1 MPHTSIVR
9 WLYAIVAKH
18 LVNRYCSKDCVTQAK
33 TRPPH
38 SITVYAGRPVSAEFF
53 TRSKKGDHCRKREKE
68 RCHIYIRIHSH
79 CNQLRCIWW
88 FSFDP
93 FFNRVLLWLKFCTG
107 IVISLSR
114 HFGTTSRSLYL
125 RVSLNILNVFLN
137 SFNFIFQTIP
147 ICFISYKP
155 RVSLHFK

>member
-1 MPHTSIVR
+1 MYAFPHIHCIVR

-33 TRPPH
+33 NQTTTFNNCICQAICKRCEKLH
-38 SITVYAGRPVSAEFF
+38 AIRKAIIAKKER
-53 TRSKKGDHCRKREKE
+53 KGD
-68 RCHIYIRIHSH
+68 IAYIRIHSH

-88 FSFDP
+88 FSFEL

-125 RVSLNILNVFLN
+125 RVSLNILDVF
-137 SFNFIFQTIP
+137 FEQF
-147 ICFISYKP
+147 
-155 RVSLHFK
+155 